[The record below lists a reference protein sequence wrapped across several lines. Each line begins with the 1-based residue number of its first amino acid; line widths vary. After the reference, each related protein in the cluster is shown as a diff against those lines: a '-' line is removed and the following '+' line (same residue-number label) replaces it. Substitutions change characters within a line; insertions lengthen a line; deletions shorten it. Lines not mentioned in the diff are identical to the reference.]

1 MLVYGS
7 CMKLTALELSFTPPS
22 AAASGCSW
30 TCGGGMQGNVV
41 LTDASYKVLAAQR
54 TYKDDTRGWAVSPG
68 LLYPV
73 SMIRLY
79 ENLDAPALE
88 AALAAAEPKFT
99 LKSARFTPRLLLRR
113 QRATCPC
120 GCSALYTLR
129 VKRVAA

>member
-1 MLVYGS
+1 
-7 CMKLTALELSFTPPS
+7 
-22 AAASGCSW
+22 
-30 TCGGGMQGNVV
+30 MQGNVV

-54 TYKDDTRGWAVSPG
+54 AYKDDNRGWAVSPG

-99 LKSARFTPRLLLRR
+99 LKSAPSTPTLAAA
-113 QRATCPC
+113 ATCHMPMWLLSAANPRSRMC
-120 GCSALYTLR
+120 GGMDIWFWLLCAWRSGTWWL
-129 VKRVAA
+129 